1 MKTNRFIKILAC
13 SVSVISSVLY
23 FNYGALS
30 IIDFS
35 AGENELINNE
45 TTPFKVNITSG
56 NKIAA
61 VIPVGIGVR
70 GDADESGNV
79 SLYDAIEISKYLIN
93 KPKEGYLDSLGF
105 AMSDTDL
112 NGQVDLYDAIN
123 VAKTLYIPEP
133 LRKDGIVYSMN
144 KQDVYRP
151 AFINQK
157 RGH

>member
-1 MKTNRFIKILAC
+1 MKTNRFIILAC

-79 SLYDAIEISKYLIN
+79 SLYDAIEISYKQTQGGL
-93 KPKEGYLDSLGF
+93 SGF
-105 AMSDTDL
+105 S
-112 NGQVDLYDAIN
+112 G
-123 VAKTLYIPEP
+123 
-133 LRKDGIVYSMN
+133 LRHVR
-144 KQDVYRP
+144 YRP
-151 AFINQK
+151 E
-157 RGH
+157 RSG

>member
-79 SLYDAIEISKYLIN
+79 ALYDAIEISKYLIN

-123 VAKTLYIPEP
+123 VAKYLIYTGTPEE
-133 LRKDGIVYSMN
+133 RWDRIFN
-144 KQDVYRP
+144 E
-151 AFINQK
+151 
-157 RGH
+157 